1 MDLVFVLVVLVLTT
15 YFVFK
20 RVKKIKDLDTLS
32 ISQEVEIDFETN
44 FERDASGNLTS
55 QGMDELVDWY
65 EDDLRS
71 RRVLKSSEIEDLEEL
86 N

>member
-1 MDLVFVLVVLVLTT
+1 
-15 YFVFK
+15 
-20 RVKKIKDLDTLS
+20 LS
-32 ISQEVEIDFETN
+32 IHEEVEIDFETN

-55 QGMDELVDWY
+55 QGMNDLVEWY

-71 RRVLKSSEIEDLEEL
+71 RRVLQSPEIEDLEEL

>member
-20 RVKKIKDLDTLS
+20 RIKKIKDLDTLS
-32 ISQEVEIDFETN
+32 ISQEVEIDFETS
-44 FERDASGNLTS
+44 FEQDTSGNLTN
-55 QGMDELVDWY
+55 QGMDELVEWY
-65 EDDLRS
+65 EDDLRR
-71 RRVLKSSEIEDLEEL
+71 RRVSQSTEIEDLEEL

>member
-44 FERDASGNLTS
+44 FERDASGNLTN
-55 QGMDELVDWY
+55 QGMNELVEWY
-65 EDDLRS
+65 EDDLTK
-71 RRVLKSSEIEDLEEL
+71 RRVLRSTEIEDLEKL

>member
-1 MDLVFVLVVLVLTT
+1 MDLVFVLVVLILTT

-20 RVKKIKDLDTLS
+20 RIKKIKNLDTLS
-32 ISQEVEIDFETN
+32 IQQEVEIDFETN

-55 QGMDELVDWY
+55 QGMNELVEWY

-71 RRVLKSSEIEDLEEL
+71 RRVLQSSEIEDLEEL

>member
-1 MDLVFVLVVLVLTT
+1 MDLFFVLVVLVLTT

-20 RVKKIKDLDTLS
+20 RIKKIKDLDTLS
-32 ISQEVEIDFETN
+32 ISQEVEIDFETS
-44 FERDASGNLTS
+44 FEQDTSGNLTN
-55 QGMDELVDWY
+55 QGMDELVEWY

-71 RRVLKSSEIEDLEEL
+71 RRVSQSTEIEDLEEL

>member
-1 MDLVFVLVVLVLTT
+1 MDLVFVLVVMVLTT

-44 FERDASGNLTS
+44 FERDASGNLTN
-55 QGMDELVDWY
+55 QGMNELVEWY
-65 EDDLRS
+65 EDDITK
-71 RRVLKSSEIEDLEEL
+71 RRVLQSTEIEDLEEL

>member
-1 MDLVFVLVVLVLTT
+1 MDLVFVLVVLILTT

-20 RVKKIKDLDTLS
+20 RIKKIKNLDTLS
-32 ISQEVEIDFETN
+32 IQQEVEIDFETN

-55 QGMDELVDWY
+55 QGMNELVEWY

-71 RRVLKSSEIEDLEEL
+71 RRVSQSTEIEDLEEL

>member
-44 FERDASGNLTS
+44 FERDASGNLTN
-55 QGMDELVDWY
+55 QGMNELVEWY
-65 EDDLRS
+65 EDDITK
-71 RRVLKSSEIEDLEEL
+71 RRVLQSTEIEDLEEL

>member
-1 MDLVFVLVVLVLTT
+1 MDLAFVLVVLILTT

-20 RVKKIKDLDTLS
+20 RIKKIKNLDALS
-32 ISQEVEIDFETN
+32 IHQEVEIDFETN

-65 EDDLRS
+65 EEDLRS

>member
-20 RVKKIKDLDTLS
+20 RIKKIKDLDTLS

-44 FERDASGNLTS
+44 FERDASGNLTN
-55 QGMDELVDWY
+55 QGMNELVEWY
-65 EDDLRS
+65 EDDITK
-71 RRVLKSSEIEDLEEL
+71 RRVLQSTEIEDLEEL

>member
-1 MDLVFVLVVLVLTT
+1 MKNKSDDFKIKV
-15 YFVFK
+15 K

-44 FERDASGNLTS
+44 FERDASGNLTN
-55 QGMDELVDWY
+55 QGMDELVEWY

-71 RRVLKSSEIEDLEEL
+71 RRVSQSTEIEDLEEL

>member
-44 FERDASGNLTS
+44 FERDDSGNLTN
-55 QGMDELVDWY
+55 QGMNELVEWY
-65 EDDLRS
+65 EDDITK
-71 RRVLKSSEIEDLEEL
+71 RRVLQSTEIEDLEEL

>member
-1 MDLVFVLVVLVLTT
+1 MDLVFVLVVLILTT

-20 RVKKIKDLDTLS
+20 RIKKIKNLDALS
-32 ISQEVEIDFETN
+32 IHQEVEIDFETN

-65 EDDLRS
+65 EEDLRS

>member
-44 FERDASGNLTS
+44 FERDASGNLTN
-55 QGMDELVDWY
+55 QGMNELVEWY
-65 EDDLRS
+65 EDDITKRI
-71 RRVLKSSEIEDLEEL
+71 VLQSTEIEDLEEL

>member
-1 MDLVFVLVVLVLTT
+1 MDLVFVIVVLVLTT

-20 RVKKIKDLDTLS
+20 RIKKIKDLDTLS

-44 FERDASGNLTS
+44 FEQDTCGNLTN
-55 QGMDELVDWY
+55 QGMDELVEWY

-71 RRVLKSSEIEDLEEL
+71 RRVSQSTEIEDLEEL

>member
-1 MDLVFVLVVLVLTT
+1 MDLVFVIVVLVLTT

-20 RVKKIKDLDTLS
+20 RIKKIKNLDTLS
-32 ISQEVEIDFETN
+32 IQQEVEIDFETS
-44 FERDASGNLTS
+44 FEQDTSGNLTN
-55 QGMDELVDWY
+55 QGMDELVEWY

-71 RRVLKSSEIEDLEEL
+71 RRVLQSPEIEDLEEL

>member
-44 FERDASGNLTS
+44 FERDASGNLTN
-55 QGMDELVDWY
+55 QGMNELVEWY
-65 EDDLRS
+65 EDDITKRT
-71 RRVLKSSEIEDLEEL
+71 VLQSTEIEDLEEL